1 MNEIPKNNPFKIPEN
16 YLEDFKVSL
25 GEKKARSGFSAP
37 DNYFDSFKV
46 RLPEKEKESKPKVVR
61 LFNSYK
67 ITAIAAAITILIA
80 VPILIN
86 SNQSTVLDFEQLSFN
101 EVDSYLRSTQTSFD
115 NYELASNLPQGTS
128 ELDFLASN
136 KSAIEDY
143 IDLQIEEY
151 SELNLF
157 GNDY

>member
-25 GEKKARSGFSAP
+25 GEKKVRSGFTTP
-37 DNYFDSFKV
+37 EKYFDTFEVKLS
-46 RLPEKEKESKPKVVR
+46 EKESKPKVVR

>member
-37 DNYFDSFKV
+37 DTYFDSFKV
-46 RLPEKEKESKPKVVR
+46 RLPEKESKPKVIR
-61 LFNSYK
+61 LISSYK

-86 SNQSTVLDFEQLSFN
+86 SNQSTAIDFEQLSFN

-115 NYELASNLPQGTS
+115 NYYLASDLPHGTT

-136 KSAIEDY
+136 QSAIEDY

-151 SELNLF
+151 SELNLY

>member
-25 GEKKARSGFSAP
+25 GEKKVRSGFTTP
-37 DNYFDSFKV
+37 ENYFDTFKV
-46 RLPEKEKESKPKVVR
+46 KLSEKESKPKVVR

>member
-25 GEKKARSGFSAP
+25 GEKKVRSGFTTP
-37 DNYFDSFKV
+37 ENYFDTFELKLS
-46 RLPEKEKESKPKVVR
+46 EKESKPKVVR

-80 VPILIN
+80 IPILIN
-86 SNQSTVLDFEQLSFN
+86 SNQSTVFDFEQLSFN

>member
-46 RLPEKEKESKPKVVR
+46 RLPEKESKPKVIR
-61 LFNSYK
+61 LISSYK

-86 SNQSTVLDFEQLSFN
+86 SNQSTAIDFEQLSFN

-115 NYELASNLPQGTS
+115 NYYLASDLPQGTT

-136 KSAIEDY
+136 QSAIEDY

-151 SELNLF
+151 SELNLY